1 MSDAAARLAAMPAAG
16 RPIQA
21 GILLFPDVEVLDFAG
36 PFEVLSVANR
46 VARRDRG
53 VAAPFAITTI
63 AARPEPLLARHGLAV
78 VPMADFASAPPLDLL
93 IVPGGVVDQPLGDSA
108 TLDWITRAAQG
119 ALLTASVCTG
129 AFLLARV
136 GLLDG
141 RPATTHWEDIADL
154 RAAFPAV
161 TVIEDR
167 PFVDT
172 GAIVS
177 SAGISAGI
185 GMSLHLVGRILG
197 FDLARATARQMQYDW
212 QPSEDWEEFFS
223 VA

>member
-1 MSDAAARLAAMPAAG
+1 MNAVAPLTDLLAAG
-16 RPIQA
+16 QPIQA

-53 VAAPFAITTI
+53 TMAPFAITTI
-63 AARPEPLLARHGLAV
+63 AARPESLLARHGLAI
-78 VPMADFASAPPLDLL
+78 VPMADFATAPLLDLL
-93 IVPGGVVDQPLGDSA
+93 IVPGGVVDQPMADPA
-108 TLDWITRAAQG
+108 TLDWIAGAAQR
-119 ALLTASVCTG
+119 APMTASVCTG
-129 AFLLARV
+129 AFLLAKL

-141 RPATTHWEDIADL
+141 RPATTHWEDIPDL

-161 TVIEDR
+161 TVIDDL

-172 GAIVS
+172 GAIIT

-197 FDLARATARQMQYDW
+197 FDLAQATARQMQYDW
-212 QPSEDWEEFFS
+212 QPWVGWEEFS
-223 VA
+223 QKRA